1 MSKSSKYLY
10 DKEMKDFA
18 NLPYKD
24 VLVLKIALA
33 KKLMHKL
40 VHTENM
46 ENPSRMNDVNNSIK
60 FNKNLLMEIG
70 LSDKDVSE
78 ELKKNIQHKGIK
90 CLNK

>member
-1 MSKSSKYLY
+1 MNKSSKYLY

-46 ENPSRMNDVNNSIK
+46 ENPSRMNDVSKSIE

-78 ELKKNIQHKGIK
+78 ELKKNIQYLKV
-90 CLNK
+90 